1 MNDLHGILFAYRSD
15 KELGELTRPRNTCS
29 LAYGGRYRLIDFML
43 SSYVNAGI
51 SDVGV
56 IVHEQYQSL
65 LDHLGSGK
73 DWELSRKHGG
83 LRILPP
89 FGYSGQGTRAYQGNV
104 EALAGVS
111 SYLRRIRQDY
121 VIMGWGDTAVNL
133 PVEEI
138 YNQHIATGA
147 DITVVCTPALKG
159 APRFSSYVQT
169 DAEGRITDLSVH
181 PSATDNQLESLEV
194 YVISKKLLI
203 ELVDYCASHEQF
215 SFTRHLLQPRVK
227 SLKIMAY
234 THTGY
239 AGRFQSVADYFQR
252 SMELLDPAVCA
263 DLFNDERP
271 VRTKDMSNPSSYY
284 GPESKVVRS
293 LVSDGC
299 HIEGEVENCVISRGV
314 VIEKGA
320 KVANSVL
327 MQGTV
332 VKAGASLNFVIT
344 DKDVVVNEDRSLMGH
359 FNYPLA
365 IAKGSVV

>member
-15 KELGELTRPRNTCS
+15 KKLGELTRPRNTCS
-29 LAYGGRYRLIDFML
+29 LAFGGRYRLIDFML

-89 FGYSGQGTRAYQGNV
+89 FGYNAQNQREYQGNV

-111 SYLRRIRQDY
+111 SYLKNIRQDY
-121 VIMGWGDTAVNL
+121 VIMGWGDIAVNL
-133 PVEEI
+133 PVTEI
-138 YNQHIATGA
+138 FEQHLATGA
-147 DITVVCTPALKG
+147 DITVVCTPTLKG
-159 APRFSSYVQT
+159 APNFSAYVET
-169 DAEGRITDLSVH
+169 DDTGRITDLSVR
-181 PSATDNQLESLEV
+181 PSAAGEQLESLEV
-194 YVISKKLLI
+194 YVISKKLLL
-203 ELVDYCASHEQF
+203 ELVDYCASHEQYSF
-215 SFTRHLLQPRVK
+215 SRHLLQSRINTH
-227 SLKIMAY
+227 KIMSY
-234 THTGY
+234 VHKGY

-252 SMELLDPAVCA
+252 SMDLLDPAVCA

-271 VRTKDMSNPSSYY
+271 IRTKDMSNPSSYY

-299 HIEGEVENCVISRGV
+299 CIEGEVENCVISRGV
-314 VIEKGA
+314 TVEKGA
-320 KVANSVL
+320 KVANSIL
-327 MQGTV
+327 MQGTT
-332 VKAGASLNFVIT
+332 VKAGAALNFVIT

-365 IAKGSVV
+365 IAKNSIV